1 MEARKSNEICIKM
14 VNETNARTPNI
25 QIDSRVH
32 FITWLVDFWSWI
44 QHSILFFGCFYG
56 FAFAAMVVGLL
67 KIQRWPHFS

>member
-32 FITWLVDFWSWI
+32 FITWLVDFLVVDSAFDPFFQLILWI
-44 QHSILFFGCFYG
+44 R
-56 FAFAAMVVGLL
+56 LL
-67 KIQRWPHFS
+67 QQLS